1 MLELSVATKYNDRTA
16 ALFDGRVTIEGCKTA
31 HLLLEPG
38 EMFHR
43 AFGYEEFD
51 VTELSLA
58 GHVVRVARGDSAY
71 VGVPVFPLRMFRHS
85 GIYIRTDRGINR
97 PEDLRGR
104 TIGVPEYQQT
114 ANVWI
119 RGILQDEHGLDF
131 KTIKWRSGGLE
142 EPGRKE
148 RTPIY
153 LPSDIDWTTIPETDT
168 LNGLFEQ
175 GEIDVIIS
183 PTAPSCFAARNTDG
197 RFALLFK
204 DYPRHELEYFRRTK
218 IFPIMH
224 LIGVRKSMVEQH
236 PWLPVSVFK
245 AFSRAKA
252 LINLR
257 NSTILPWAE
266 SEGLRMRELL
276 GENYWSYEMGPNRH
290 VLTTF
295 ARYAREQGLTDRE
308 VSPEDLFA
316 ASTLDL
322 SRI

>member
-1 MLELSVATKYNDRTA
+1 MLELSLATKYYDRTA
-16 ALFDGRVTIEGCKTA
+16 ALFDGRVKIEGCSTS
-31 HLLLEPG
+31 HLILEPS

-58 GHVVRVARGDSAY
+58 GHVVRTGRGDSAY

-85 GIYIRTDRGINR
+85 GVYVRTDGGVER

-114 ANVWI
+114 ANVWV
-119 RGILQDEHGLDF
+119 RGVLQDEYGLDF

-153 LPSDIDWTTIPETDT
+153 LPPGIDWTMIAAGET
-168 LNGLFEQ
+168 LNGLFKK
-175 GEIDVIIS
+175 GEIDAIIS
-183 PTAPSCFAARNTDG
+183 PTPPSCLREKDVADRY
-197 RFALLFK
+197 RLLFE
-204 DYPRHELEYFRRTK
+204 DYPAVELDYFQRTR

-224 LIGVRKSMVEQH
+224 VVGVRKSLAEKH

-245 AFSRAKA
+245 AFKKAKD
-252 LINLR
+252 LIDLR
-257 NSTILPWAE
+257 NASILPWAE
-266 SEGLRMRELL
+266 AERRRMNALL
-276 GENYWSYEMGPNRH
+276 GENYWSYEVEPNRH
-290 VLTTF
+290 VLKTF
-295 ARYAREQGLTDRE
+295 ARYAKEQGLADRE
-308 VSPEDLFA
+308 LDPDELFA
-316 ASTLDL
+316 PSTLDL
-322 SRI
+322 SRT